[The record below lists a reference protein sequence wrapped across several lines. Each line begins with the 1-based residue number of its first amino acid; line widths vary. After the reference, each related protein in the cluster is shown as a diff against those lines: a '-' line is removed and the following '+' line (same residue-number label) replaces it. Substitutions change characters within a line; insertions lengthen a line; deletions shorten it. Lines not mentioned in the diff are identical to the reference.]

1 MREFSPPVAPILR
14 LTVIELVD
22 QIITLAPKVKQQF
35 GRDLAMDNEDELV
48 SESAKV
54 NLSEGVGQ
62 VAVARSEAIA
72 RPPFEWL
79 VEVTSQINET
89 DYLKHYLV
97 RENDIVLA
105 HRKVLTEVDDTEAEQ
120 LIRDL
125 KQTLLALG

>member
-22 QIITLAPKVKQQF
+22 QIITLAPK
-35 GRDLAMDNEDELV
+35 ELV